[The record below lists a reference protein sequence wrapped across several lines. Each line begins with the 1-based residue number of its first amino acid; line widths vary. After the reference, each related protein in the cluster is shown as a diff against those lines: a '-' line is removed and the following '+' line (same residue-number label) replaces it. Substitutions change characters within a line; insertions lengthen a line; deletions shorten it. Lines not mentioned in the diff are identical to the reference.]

1 MSLGT
6 ALHDLRVAQVDLRQ
20 AVLELTMTVHEDRP
34 LHSGV
39 ALIDN
44 FAEVVSEF
52 QGGVAAAGDAL
63 EEIPASRL
71 LPAGI
76 GPVDD
81 AVAQSTTRYWRDLRA
96 HDPLARLRLTVRDRG
111 TEWRT
116 WESSVEESLKRCEEP
131 LFLMGASVRAAWR
144 EVAELLCLYLPTG
157 EPASATELP
166 EHGTAAA
173 IARPTSTRRPS

>member
-20 AVLELTMTVHEDRP
+20 GVLELTMTVHEDRP

-52 QGGVAAAGDAL
+52 QGEVAAVGEALDA
-63 EEIPASRL
+63 IATSRQ
-71 LPAGI
+71 LPAHLAA
-76 GPVDD
+76 VD
-81 AVAQSTTRYWRDLRA
+81 ATVAHAMSRYWRDLRA
-96 HDPLARLRLTVRDRG
+96 HDPLAKLRLTVRDRG
-111 TEWRT
+111 SEWRT
-116 WESSVEESLKRCEEP
+116 WESSMEESLKRCEQP
-131 LFLMGASVRAAWR
+131 LFVMSATVQAAWS
-144 EVAELLCLYLPTG
+144 EVAELLCLYLPSG
-157 EPASATELP
+157 EPMSPTELS
-166 EHGTAAA
+166 EHCSAAG

>member
-52 QGGVAAAGDAL
+52 QGGVAAVGDAL
-63 EEIPASRL
+63 AAIPGSRQLPASM
-71 LPAGI
+71 AAI
-76 GPVDD
+76 D
-81 AVAQSTTRYWRDLRA
+81 ASVADSTMRYWRDLRA
-96 HDPLARLRLTVRDRG
+96 HDPLARLRLTVLDRG

-116 WESSVEESLKRCEEP
+116 WESSVEESLKRCEQP
-131 LFLMGASVRAAWR
+131 ILVMSGTVQAAWC
-144 EVAELLCLYLPTG
+144 EVAELLCLYLPSG
-157 EPASATELP
+157 EPTSLTELP
-166 EHGTAAA
+166 EQCSAIA